1 MRAIDKIRQKRRFE
15 MFSEKTK
22 DKVLELNSFFGKYH
36 MQFEDRIEK
45 EFTYYDTPNQDLLKS
60 NIVLFK
66 THVGNLTELVMTNDT
81 TSTKVRYTQRL
92 HNKKCSKQIK
102 PTDKLFKHK
111 EFLIESFKD
120 MFMSS
125 IAFDPEFLLKK
136 LQVAYSIKTES
147 IEYRSMNTTGLK
159 ITYSFDKDLYFNN
172 FNKEKVKG
180 NILTIYQHSPETT
193 NDDLEDLLSKLTRY
207 LKELTPLNETKIT
220 IARRVTA
227 NVRHPE
233 KERKELLRQEKLRQ
247 KTLKERQK
255 AKQKALR

>member
-1 MRAIDKIRQKRRFE
+1 MRAIDIIRQKRRFE

-66 THVGNLTELVMTNDT
+66 TQVGTLTELVMTNDT
-81 TSTKVRYTQRL
+81 ISTKVRYTQRT
-92 HNKKCSKQIK
+92 HNRKCSKQIK

-111 EFLIESFKD
+111 DFLIESFKN

-125 IAFDPEFLLKK
+125 VGFDPEFLLNK

-147 IEYRSMNTTGLK
+147 VEYRSMNTTGLK
-159 ITYSFDKDLYFNN
+159 ITYSFDSDVYLNN
-172 FNKEKVKG
+172 YNKEKVKG
-180 NILTIYQHSPETT
+180 NILTIYQHSPEAT
-193 NDDLEDLLSKLTRY
+193 NEDFEDLLSKLTRY
-207 LKELTPLNETKIT
+207 LKELTPLNETKIM

-233 KERKELLRQEKLRQ
+233 LEKKEQKKQAKL
-247 KTLKERQK
+247 KAKALKEKRK
-255 AKQKALR
+255 AKIHALK